1 MLIWRADAQPA
12 MAMADP
18 KRASRGRGGAD
29 AAAPRALPAPAA
41 AQKQARPVFARP
53 SSLSERSRPPAE
65 GQVIEGYDVLADLDR
80 VIAGDADDACRA
92 RLEAWHRAQ
101 IEQNRKEIRKEIREE
116 IRKEIREEIRKEIRE
131 QIDYDI
137 RVGIPRDMVRAYAL
151 PPVPEPP

>member
-1 MLIWRADAQPA
+1 MLIWRAEAQPA

-41 AQKQARPVFARP
+41 AQKPARPVFARP

-65 GQVIEGYDVLADLDR
+65 GRVIEGYDVLADLDR

-92 RLEAWHRAQ
+92 RLEAWHREQ
-101 IEQNRKEIRKEIREE
+101 IEQNRKQIREE
-116 IRKEIREEIRKEIRE
+116 IRKEIKE

-151 PPVPEPP
+151 PPVPEPS